1 MTTLDKFMHF
11 IQALPQESVESV
23 EATLAQIMESY
34 SDKYDFSAAQLAEL
48 DKRMAEENPEYSSK
62 EAITAIF
69 GKPFSA

>member
-1 MTTLDKFMHF
+1 MTMIEKFVDFVH
-11 IQALPQESVESV
+11 ALPADSAQSV

-34 SDKYDFSAAQLAEL
+34 SGKYELTPDQLTEMK
-48 DKRMAEENPEYSSK
+48 KRMAEENPEYSSK